1 MARYWAPSSPGDL
14 ADRWSIL
21 NLKLT
26 RCPPEDEAARS
37 ACMRRLRE
45 LAVPEYDESA
55 TALVDAL
62 GRVNAAIWDLEDT
75 VRATMAAGDAHDRF
89 VRAAR
94 CIPVLN
100 DTRNHLKRRIDQLC
114 GYDDLQDVKV
124 YAMNNPAH
132 AAVVKPPV

>member
-1 MARYWAPSSPGDL
+1 MATRYWAPSSPGDL

-26 RCPPEDEAARS
+26 RCPADDEVTRA

-45 LAVPEYDESA
+45 LTVPEFDES
-55 TALVDAL
+55 TSALVDAL
-62 GRVNAAIWDLEDT
+62 GRVNAALWDLEDT
-75 VRATMAAGDAHDRF
+75 VRATMAAGDDHDRF

-114 GYDDLQDVKV
+114 GYDDMQDVKL
-124 YAMNNPAH
+124 YCRPAP
-132 AAVVKPPV
+132 AQVKPPL

>member
-26 RCPPEDEAARS
+26 RCPPEDETKRL
-37 ACMRRLRE
+37 ACLRRLRE

-55 TALVDAL
+55 SALVDAL
-62 GRVNAAIWDLEDT
+62 GRVNAALWDLEDT

-114 GYDDLQDVKV
+114 GYDDLQDVKM
-124 YAMNNPAH
+124 YTLTPPPPAPT
-132 AAVVKPPV
+132 VKPPM